1 MVEDVVAEIMVGV
14 STDPQF
20 GQMLVIASGGILVE
34 LIILLL
40 PTSDENIGHA
50 NRSLKCFQLL
60 DGFRGKP
67 KVDIGPI
74 VDTIR
79 LVFSFAETH
88 CHSLVEIDIN
98 PLLVTREKCIA
109 ADVMICEAG
118 AKY

>member
-1 MVEDVVAEIMVGV
+1 
-14 STDPQF
+14 
-20 GQMLVIASGGILVE
+20 
-34 LIILLL
+34 LIRDSITLLL
-40 PTSDENIGHA
+40 PTSNENIRNA
-50 NRSLKCFQLL
+50 IRSLKCFQLL

-79 LVFSFAETH
+79 LVASFAETH
-88 CHSLVEIDIN
+88 CDSLVEMDIN

-109 ADVMICEAG
+109 ADVMICEAD